1 MSRIS
6 HDSPMKAFDK
16 IADRLTESAGPDG
29 IISRKDA
36 KELGREMRR
45 DGEGSESLAAGK
57 IFRMA
62 DRYDSKPGNRV
73 TVSDLANTR
82 RFVEEQL
89 LESADK
95 NRNGYS
101 AAEIATMTTTGKAL
115 IELGRSMEAQEAKAP
130 SRIAHDVP
138 AQGLAHTADLLR
150 GAAGDDG
157 IVSRDDKDQLVGKL
171 YREGRGTEALAVA
184 YFFGL
189 TDARDH
195 GAGNRVTEADI
206 AKAQA
211 FAGDAMLR
219 NKDRNNNG
227 YSQAEVENFSTTAKA
242 FLNVGRLI
250 EAGII
255 R

>member
-6 HDSPMKAFDK
+6 HDSPLKAFDA
-16 IADRLTESAGPDG
+16 IAERLAEAGGEDG
-29 IISRKDA
+29 IISRADA
-36 KELGREMRR
+36 KNLGKEMRR
-45 DGEGSESLAAGK
+45 DGEGTESLAAGK

-62 DRYDSKPGNRV
+62 DRYDDTPGNRV

-115 IELGRSMEAQEAKAP
+115 IQLGRAMEAQDAKAP

-138 AQGLAHTADLLR
+138 AQGLSHTAELLR
-150 GAAGDDG
+150 GAAGKDG
-157 IVSRDDKDQLVGKL
+157 IISRQDKDDLVGSL

-184 YFFGL
+184 YFYGL
-189 TDARDH
+189 TDARDS

-206 AKAQA
+206 AKAES
-211 FAGDAMLR
+211 FAADRMLR
-219 NKDRNNNG
+219 NKDVNDNG
-227 YSQAEVENFSTTAKA
+227 YSQAEVEDFSTTAKA